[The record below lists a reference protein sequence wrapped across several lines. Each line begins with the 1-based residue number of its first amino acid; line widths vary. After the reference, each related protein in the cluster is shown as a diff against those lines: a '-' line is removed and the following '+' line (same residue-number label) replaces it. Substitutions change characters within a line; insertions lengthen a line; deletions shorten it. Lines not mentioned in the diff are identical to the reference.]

1 MRNFL
6 LAVAVTGAL
15 LATSAAGA
23 QDTAGNIRGEAKAGD
38 TIIVD
43 NPTIGFHREMT
54 QEKDGRY
61 TLSHVPVGDYV
72 IIVLHA
78 DGTSEPT
85 QAIRVRTGATAR
97 VK

>member
-1 MRNFL
+1 VRNFL
-6 LAVAVTGAL
+6 LAGAVAGL
-15 LATSAAGA
+15 LATSIASA

-43 NPTIGFHREMT
+43 NPIIGFHREMT

-61 TLSHVPVGDYV
+61 TLNHVPVGEYV
-72 IIVLHA
+72 IIVRHA
-78 DGTSEPT
+78 DGTAEPT
-85 QAIRVRTGATAR
+85 KGVRVQTGATAR

>member
-1 MRNFL
+1 MRKFL
-6 LAVAVTGAL
+6 LAGAVASLFAMST
-15 LATSAAGA
+15 AGA

-38 TIIVD
+38 TIIFD

-61 TLSHVPVGDYV
+61 TLSHVPVGEYV
-72 IIVLHA
+72 IIVRHA
-78 DGTSEPT
+78 DGTAEPT
-85 QAIRVRTGATAR
+85 KAVRVQTGATAR